1 MVNGRRRRTSVADCS
16 ACQEAAEATLLVIG
30 GSFVG
35 PHRPVSRTAKLRVV
49 QREAAAGSRPSRR
62 RVTRPSVDDLRR
74 DRRSDAGLQPDER
87 RHAGPL
93 RGPRPSRAATQGAGR
108 RPLDRLRRRPAAG
121 STAKPFAGQKPLCTT
136 ALRARHVSHLSG
148 VAAARGRRRIVA
160 QDVETLAER
169 PRLFAQHD
177 PAGGCASRV
186 RVVIGARCRERRW
199 RWRPARE
206 HRWAPASSARCRHP
220 TSSRR
225 PPVHADRGTA
235 VQFRRRSYE
244 AM

>member
-1 MVNGRRRRTSVADCS
+1 MVNGRRRRTPVADCS
-16 ACQEAAEATLLVIG
+16 ACQQAAEATLLVIG

-49 QREAAAGSRPSRR
+49 QPEAPAGSRPSRR

-74 DRRSDAGLQPDER
+74 DRRSDGGLQPDER
-87 RHAGPL
+87 RHAGPCAD
-93 RGPRPSRAATQGAGR
+93 RGRHAPQPRA
-108 RPLDRLRRRPAAG
+108 PAAG
-121 STAKPFAGQKPLCTT
+121 RWTGGRLDAKPFAGQEPLCTT

-169 PRLFAQHD
+169 PRLLAQRD
-177 PAGGCASRV
+177 PAGGCAGRV

-235 VQFRRRSYE
+235 VQFRWLMRE
-244 AM
+244 A